1 MCFCG
6 SRAALVLRDAPEA
19 SDVLSIPPGSLLAA
33 RDGPASC
40 ACFTCVGLSRW
51 ASAPPTAT
59 QHRPLPLSRLP
70 PLPPG
75 PAPSFF
81 LPGGRV
87 HVGLAPARFSV
98 GTGLLQ

>member
-6 SRAALVLRDAPEA
+6 PGAALVLRNAPEA

-40 ACFTCVGLSRW
+40 ACSTCAGLSRR
-51 ASAPPTAT
+51 ASALPTAT
-59 QHRPLPLSRLP
+59 QRRPLPLSS
-70 PLPPG
+70 LPPG
-75 PAPSFF
+75 PAPSFV
-81 LPGGRV
+81 LPGGHV
-87 HVGLAPARFSV
+87 HVGIAPACFSV